1 MSGNVRRSPG
11 KVSLRGSGIMLAAI
25 QNAKSQPTLGGMSPH
40 FPIMDGISVALGRC
54 RLSLA
59 IPHQADLQD
68 DWLMLVGKWDEF

>member
-25 QNAKSQPTLGGMSPH
+25 QNAKSQPTLGGMRLH
-40 FPIMDGISVALGRC
+40 FPILDGTAVALGGC
-54 RLSLA
+54 RLSQA